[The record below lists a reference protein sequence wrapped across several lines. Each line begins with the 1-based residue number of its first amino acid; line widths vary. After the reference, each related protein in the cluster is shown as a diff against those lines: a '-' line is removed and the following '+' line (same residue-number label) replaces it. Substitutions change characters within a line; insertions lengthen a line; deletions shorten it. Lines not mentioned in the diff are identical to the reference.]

1 MLLYVL
7 YNYSKFEVGPVR
19 RFVTIFDKAN
29 NVHLIK
35 DVGQIPWMM
44 HDLFDYNAAI
54 VTHAQGIHFHYLETE
69 TKGLNLI
76 EVPKIRLER
85 YSLSILYFLWRE
97 AKSIDVLHLFHHREK
112 SYVYGLIYKWR
123 NPQGVLYLKSD
134 MGLDS
139 IEENHGLFPPKKFKY
154 WLRYWLFAKLS
165 RKMDIS
171 SIENKKALDLLCR
184 YYPQI
189 QDKFFY
195 LPNGVNLQR
204 MHTVSAPKHFAE
216 KENLILCVGRI
227 GAVEKNHELLL
238 DTMPKLELKDWQI
251 VFIGPIEERF
261 NEKITLFYMQYPQFK
276 NRVQFVGAIEDRTQ
290 LFDWYSR
297 SKILCSTSYKES
309 FGLVMI
315 EAMAYGNAIVT
326 TPVASALEI
335 TDNEA
340 CGLIIHDA
348 EALRDTLNR
357 LIRDD
362 ILCEKM
368 SDRARK
374 RVVEEYDWVRILQGL
389 ETQIGRCKA

>member
-1 MLLYVL
+1 MLLYAL
-7 YNYSKFEVGPVR
+7 YNYSKFEVGSVR

-44 HDLFDYNAAI
+44 HDVFGYDVAI
-54 VTHAQGIHFHYLETE
+54 VTHAQGIPFHYLETE

-112 SYVYGLIYKWR
+112 SYLYGLMYKWR

-139 IEENHGLFPPKKFKY
+139 IEQNHGLFPPKKFKY
-154 WLRYWLFAKLS
+154 WLRYWFFAKLS

-171 SIENKKALDLLCR
+171 SIENKKALDLLHQ

-189 QDKFFY
+189 KDKFFY

-204 MHTVSAPKHFAE
+204 MHALSMPKCFTE

-238 DTMPKLELKDWQI
+238 ETIPQLELKDWQI

-261 NEKITLFYMQYPQFK
+261 NETIALFRMNYPAFADS
-276 NRVQFVGAIEDRTQ
+276 VQFIGSIEDRRE

-297 SKILCSTSYKES
+297 SKILCSTSHKES

-315 EAMAYGNAIVT
+315 EAMAYANVIVT

-340 CGLIIHDA
+340 CGLIVHNA
-348 EALRDTLNR
+348 EALRDALHR
-357 LIRDD
+357 LMRDD
-362 ILCEKM
+362 ILCEQM
-368 SDRARK
+368 GERGSK
-374 RVVEEYDWVRILQGL
+374 RVVEEYDWVTILQDL
-389 ETQIGRCKA
+389 ETRIGRCRA